1 MYSKF
6 MVIIMKVDY
15 GRPIAR
21 NDGTKKRKVASH
33 FLRNAFLL
41 LPRDVLIDQNSKGE
55 NLAL

>member
-1 MYSKF
+1 